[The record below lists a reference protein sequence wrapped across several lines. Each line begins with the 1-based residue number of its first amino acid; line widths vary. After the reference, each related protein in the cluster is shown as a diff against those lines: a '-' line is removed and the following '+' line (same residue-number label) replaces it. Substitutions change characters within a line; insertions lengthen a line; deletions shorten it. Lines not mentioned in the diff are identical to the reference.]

1 MYDMQVIKVLVP
13 IVGIFP
19 LDYSTETA
27 YQVGDLVVVPFR
39 NKEITAIV
47 WEVNCPKSTR
57 VLKSVISKC
66 LFAPR
71 LSVSTLLMIK
81 RASGYYLTELGTV
94 AKLVLPVDVNEL
106 PMKIK
111 EQVINFDHSLP
122 SMSPEQA
129 EVLAQ
134 IENSKIPVLVK
145 GVTGSGKTEIYF
157 HAIMNYLKSGKQ
169 VLIMLPEI
177 SLSKQIISRFTH
189 RFAFEPVIW
198 NSRVSKA
205 QKKRI
210 LRGVIIGTVKVV
222 IGARSAL
229 FLPYKDLG
237 IIVVDEEHDSSYKQ
251 SEGILYNA
259 RDMAV
264 LRGSI
269 EASQTLLV
277 SATPSIESLY
287 NSQINKYKLIEL
299 SNRYNEAI
307 LPEIQIVDMRQ
318 ESLPKNTWLSA
329 PVINEIKS
337 TIGKKQQ
344 ALIFLNRKGYAPLM
358 LCKTCGYRAN
368 CKSCSASMVFH
379 KETNRLECH
388 HCGSVASI
396 PSCCPDCTQSESL
409 VLCGPGIERIGEEI
423 IRLFPSSK
431 TVVVS
436 KDQSSFDG
444 QMQELLKA
452 MEEGEIDILIGTQV
466 ITKGYHF
473 PKLTLVVVVDA
484 DVGFVG
490 GDLRASERTF
500 QLLNQVGGRAGREN
514 IKGKVMLQTYVPE
527 HKVIDAFVNNKE
539 SNFFEEELES
549 RKNALMPPFAKIA
562 AITITGNNPTKT
574 KEMARKFLSFAPRS
588 SARIL
593 GPAEAAI
600 YKLSGKYRY
609 KILVIALKDFN
620 LQKYLKLWK
629 DTASIPSSFQIKI
642 DIDPQSLL

>member
-1 MYDMQVIKVLVP
+1 MQVIKVLVP

-19 LDYSTETA
+19 LDYSTENT

-47 WEVNCPKSTR
+47 WEVSCPKSTR
-57 VLKSVISKC
+57 VLKSVISEC
-66 LFAPR
+66 HFTAA
-71 LSVSTLLMIK
+71 LSASMLLMIQ
-81 RASGYYLTELGTV
+81 RASSYYLAELGSV
-94 AKLVLPVDVNEL
+94 AKLVLPVDVSES
-106 PMKIK
+106 PIKIK
-111 EQVINFDHSLP
+111 EQTVNFDQPLP
-122 SMSPEQA
+122 ALSQDQG
-129 EVLAQ
+129 EVLVQ
-134 IENSKIPVLVK
+134 IENSKIPVLIK

-157 HAIMNYLKSGKQ
+157 HAIMNHLKSGKQ

-177 SLSKQIISRFTH
+177 SLSKQIIFRFTQ
-189 RFAFEPVIW
+189 RFGFEPVIW
-198 NSRVSKA
+198 NSKVSKI

-210 LRGVIIGTVKVV
+210 LRGLIIGTVRVV

-269 EASQTLLV
+269 EACQTLLV

-287 NSQINKYKLIEL
+287 NSKINKYKLIEL
-299 SNRYNEAI
+299 NDRYNQAI

-318 ESLPKNTWLSA
+318 ESLSKNSWLSA
-329 PVINEIKS
+329 KVIKEIKF
-337 TIGKKQQ
+337 TLEKKQQ

-358 LCKTCGYRAN
+358 LCKACGYRAN

-388 HCGSVASI
+388 HCGSLASI
-396 PSCCPDCTQSESL
+396 PSSCPDCAQNDSL
-409 VLCGPGIERIGEEI
+409 VLCGPGIERIAEEV

-452 MEEGEIDILIGTQV
+452 MEDGEIDILIGTQV

-514 IKGKVMLQTYVPE
+514 VKGKVMLQTYVPE

-539 SNFFEEELES
+539 SDFFEDELES
-549 RKNALMPPFAKIA
+549 RKNAVMPPFAKIA
-562 AITITGNNPTKT
+562 AITITGKNPDKT
-574 KEMARKFLSFAPRS
+574 KEMAKRFLSFAPRS
-588 SARIL
+588 EARIL
-593 GPAEAAI
+593 GPAEAVM

-629 DTASIPSSFQIKI
+629 DFAKIPSSFQVKI

>member
-1 MYDMQVIKVLVP
+1 MQVIKVLVP
-13 IVGIFP
+13 TLGIFP
-19 LDYSTETA
+19 LDYATQVT

-47 WEVNCPKSTR
+47 WEVNCAESTR
-57 VLKSVISKC
+57 VLRSVTSESHFTAK
-66 LFAPR
+66 
-71 LSVSTLLMIK
+71 LSASTLLMIK
-81 RASGYYLTELGTV
+81 RASSYYLAEFGSV
-94 AKLVLPVDVNEL
+94 AKLVLPVDVNES
-106 PMKIK
+106 PIKIK
-111 EQVINFDHSLP
+111 DQAITFDQPLPYLSQEQ
-122 SMSPEQA
+122 E

-134 IENSKIPVLVK
+134 IENSKIPVLIK

-157 HAIMNYLKSGKQ
+157 HAIMNHLKLGKQ

-177 SLSKQIISRFTH
+177 SLSQQIISRFTE
-189 RFAFEPVIW
+189 RFGFEPVIW
-198 NSRVSKA
+198 NSKVSKV

-210 LRGVIIGTVKVV
+210 LRGIITGTVKVV

-229 FLPYKDLG
+229 FLPYKDLS

-264 LRGSI
+264 LRGAI
-269 EASQTLLV
+269 ESCQILLV

-287 NSQINKYKLIEL
+287 NSRINKYQLIEL
-299 SNRYNEAI
+299 SNRYNQAI

-318 ESLPKNTWLSA
+318 EALPKNSWLSA
-329 PVINEIKS
+329 QVVKAMKS
-337 TIGKKQQ
+337 TLEKKQQ
-344 ALIFLNRKGYAPLM
+344 ILIFLNRKGYAPLM
-358 LCKTCGYRAN
+358 LCKACGYRAN
-368 CKSCSASMVFH
+368 CKSCSASMVLH

-388 HCGSVASI
+388 HCGGMSLI
-396 PSCCPDCTQSESL
+396 PSSCPGCAQSDSL
-409 VLCGPGIERIGEEI
+409 ILCGPGIERIAEEVI
-423 IRLFPSSK
+423 KLFPSSK
-431 TVVVS
+431 TVAVS

-444 QMQELLKA
+444 QMQCLLKA
-452 MEEGEIDILIGTQV
+452 MEDGEIDILIGTQIV
-466 ITKGYHF
+466 TKGYHF
-473 PKLTLVVVVDA
+473 PNLTLVIVVDA

-514 IKGKVMLQTYVPE
+514 IRGRVMLQTYVPD

-549 RKNALMPPFAKIA
+549 RRNAAMPPFAKIA
-562 AITITGNNPTKT
+562 SITITGKNSSKT
-574 KEMARKFLSFAPRS
+574 KEMAKTFLSFAPRS
-588 SARIL
+588 DARIL
-593 GPAEAAI
+593 GPAEAMM

-609 KILVIALKDFN
+609 KILVITQKSFN

-629 DTASIPSSFQIKI
+629 DAATIPSSFQIKI
-642 DIDPQSLL
+642 DIDPQNLL